1 VPVLLP
7 VPELLPA
14 PTPLLPLLLPR
25 PELEPLAPLVW
36 HVLLTIVTLLTFSWP
51 LLAAEELDP
60 VLLGLELPV
69 LELVL
74 LGLELP

>member
-1 VPVLLP
+1 MLLP
-7 VPELLPA
+7 VPLLP
-14 PTPLLPLLLPR
+14 TLLLPVLLPR
-25 PELEPLAPLVW
+25 PELDPLAPLVW
-36 HVLLTIVTLLTFSWP
+36 HMLLTIVTLLTFSWP

-60 VLLGLELPV
+60 VLLGLEL